1 MDWQEPFK
9 KAVLYFKRSKYGE
22 CLRLLNY
29 ALEHGGSD
37 QYAIYDSR
45 AAVYEKTLR
54 LREALLD
61 VKEAIRLA
69 PNRWQCYSRAAR
81 LFLLIRKFDE
91 ASKMVELAL
100 QKINPT
106 DDKNRTTLIAL
117 QSQVFE
123 SRKRLCCHV
132 GMLPTELLS
141 TIFGYMVE
149 EDAVLVILISRKDPI
164 RKSAWWVQRSKGR
177 IRKLCLRRTLS
188 DKVDWSL
195 DKLDGIQWDNIRSC
209 HLEDIDILK
218 QLEKASALNV
228 ISQLETLEI
237 RDKLMDSRED
247 FVSHLGDSLK
257 NLTID
262 GAIMSLGDLQV
273 HSLVSLKAVQLGER
287 FMDDLFQLL
296 TNNPSLESLVV
307 GSPFNTF
314 RDLPETTLTLAHLAV
329 LDYSSGSTQ
338 LFNFLRLPSLEVLSC
353 RHCVQSNAI
362 LQCLLDST
370 TDRLKSLSFDS
381 CAHHATASI
390 LDALASPELCPAL
403 SHLDFSACA
412 DVTSSLLIRVVKP
425 RLSQAQAHNTS
436 QEEMT
441 EETMSEIPCV
451 AEIRSLIT
459 NECPA
464 VTTESLSWFREKVP
478 DFTANGRR

>member
-1 MDWQEPFK
+1 
-9 KAVLYFKRSKYGE
+9 
-22 CLRLLNY
+22 
-29 ALEHGGSD
+29 
-37 QYAIYDSR
+37 
-45 AAVYEKTLR
+45 
-54 LREALLD
+54 
-61 VKEAIRLA
+61 
-69 PNRWQCYSRAAR
+69 
-81 LFLLIRKFDE
+81 
-91 ASKMVELAL
+91 
-100 QKINPT
+100 
-106 DDKNRTTLIAL
+106 
-117 QSQVFE
+117 
-123 SRKRLCCHV
+123 
-132 GMLPTELLS
+132 
-141 TIFGYMVE
+141 
-149 EDAVLVILISRKDPI
+149 
-164 RKSAWWVQRSKGR
+164 
-177 IRKLCLRRTLS
+177 
-188 DKVDWSL
+188 
-195 DKLDGIQWDNIRSC
+195 
-209 HLEDIDILK
+209 LEDIDILK
-218 QLEKASALNV
+218 QLETASALNV

-381 CAHHATASI
+381 CAHLPVPDLLRILSLNPSIESLTLKRLGGSVAASI

-451 AEIRSLIT
+451 AEIRSLIA

-478 DFTANGRR
+478 DFSCIYMSRQAANGRR